1 MRNISNNFRRAIQ
14 VGGPFSAYG
23 VITLSDNTQL
33 QLDSRNDFFISG
45 NKYDHSFSAAFP
57 MGEAACKVLDIGIN
71 NTDDRYSA
79 HDFDGAQIV
88 LYTEIGDIDSAY
100 ERMQEGVF
108 NVVEA
113 KSTGDIIEISAADN
127 MQKTDV
133 DMPTVSYPA
142 TLRQIV
148 NAICTECGLVLGTV
162 NFPNR
167 TYRVTVTPPEM
178 TCREMLG
185 YVAQIAGGN
194 AMIDETGRLV
204 FKSYVPGQ
212 YSSSDIIS
220 GGNFGDG
227 LSNTISGGVF
237 GNSTSDSINGTELDT
252 QLTYI
257 LLSNYTTE
265 PEIATDDIIIT
276 GVSYTYKVN
285 KVTRTEL
292 YGSEGYVLKLENP
305 LIAGQR
311 TLGLRLIGDY
321 IIGMNVRPFSGSFS
335 PNPSIEL
342 MDTVYVVDR
351 KGNIYQ
357 SFVTS
362 NTFNYLGYSDVANE
376 TEPPEQNKA
385 KYKSNASVI
394 YRQVQKDIA
403 EERTDWENAVEQLNE
418 DLENASGLYE
428 TQEVQPDQ
436 SVIYYFHDKQTL
448 AESEIVMKITS
459 QALAISTD
467 GGQTYPTG
475 ITVDGN
481 AIVSILS
488 SVGINADWIT
498 AGTLKVGGSGNTDGQ
513 IDIYDAQNNVCGNIN
528 NLGISIYGGAH
539 VAVGNSNTNITT
551 LPQTITLKNS
561 TDTKTIW
568 SDTDKLKILVGGAV
582 SGTTLCELSLSEI
595 ALFRNLRVTAG
606 IDMSNGDLQ
615 NVNLTGTVKSGGD
628 STYTGTV
635 NFIKSIQDNGGG
647 RITWYNGTATIKN
660 GLITNIT

>member
-14 VGGPFSAYG
+14 VGGPFYAYA
-23 VITLSDNTQL
+23 VITLADNTQL
-33 QLDSRNDFFISG
+33 QLDSRDDFFISG
-45 NKYDHSFSAAFP
+45 NKYDHSFSATFP

-79 HDFDGAQIV
+79 HDFDGAHIV
-88 LYTEIGDIDSAY
+88 LYTEIGDIDSTY

-162 NFPNR
+162 NFNNWN
-167 TYRVTVTPPEM
+167 YRVTVAPPEM

-185 YVAQIAGGN
+185 YAAQIAGGN

-204 FKSYVPGQ
+204 FKSYVQGQ

-237 GNSTSDSINGTELDT
+237 GDGTSDSINGTELDT

-305 LIAGQR
+305 LIAGQI

-335 PNPSIEL
+335 PNPAIEL

-403 EERTDWENAVEQLNE
+403 EDRTDWENAVEQLNE

-436 SVIYYFHDKQTL
+436 SIIYYFHDKQTL

-498 AGTLKVGGSGNTDGQ
+498 TGTLKVGGSGNTDGQ

-528 NLGISIYGGAH
+528 NLGISIYDGAH
-539 VAVGNSNTNITT
+539 VAVGDSNTNITT

-561 TDTKTIW
+561 TDTKTIFN
-568 SDTDKLKILVGGAV
+568 STNKLEIYQGAPSQGSAVCRIVVSTDSNVEKGIDVYGDLRVSGAV
-582 SGTTLCELSLSEI
+582 DMGTLTQCVISPDSDIKYGNNAIGYRTPYSGRVTVGNVTLEI
-595 ALFRNLRVTAG
+595 A
-606 IDMSNGDLQ
+606 
-615 NVNLTGTVKSGGD
+615 K
-628 STYTGTV
+628 
-635 NFIKSIQDNGGG
+635 
-647 RITWYNGTATIKN
+647 
-660 GLITNIT
+660 GLIMSVQQ

>member
-1 MRNISNNFRRAIQ
+1 MSNNFRRAVQ
-14 VGGPFSAYG
+14 VGGPFYAYA
-23 VITLSDNTQL
+23 VITLADNTQL

-71 NTDDRYSA
+71 NTDDRYSV

-88 LYTEIGDIDSAY
+88 LYTEIGDIDGTY

-127 MQKTDV
+127 MQKTDT

-148 NAICTECGLVLGTV
+148 NAICTECGLVLGTI
-162 NFPNR
+162 NFNNWN
-167 TYRVTVTPPEM
+167 YRVTVAPPEM

-185 YVAQIAGGN
+185 YAAQIAGGN
-194 AMIDETGRLV
+194 TMIDETGRLV
-204 FKSYVPGQ
+204 FKSYVRGQ

-237 GNSTSDSINGTELDT
+237 SDSTSDSINGTELDT

-292 YGSEGYVLKLENP
+292 YGSEGYVLKIENP
-305 LIAGQR
+305 LIAGQI
-311 TLGLRLIGDY
+311 TIGLQLIGNY

-335 PNPSIEL
+335 PNPAIEL

-362 NTFNYLGYSDVANE
+362 NTFNYLGYSGVANE

-403 EERTDWENAVEQLNE
+403 EDRTDWENAVEQLNE
-418 DLENASGLYE
+418 DLE
-428 TQEVQPDQ
+428 
-436 SVIYYFHDKQTL
+436 
-448 AESEIVMKITS
+448 
-459 QALAISTD
+459 
-467 GGQTYPTG
+467 
-475 ITVDGN
+475 
-481 AIVSILS
+481 
-488 SVGINADWIT
+488 
-498 AGTLKVGGSGNTDGQ
+498 
-513 IDIYDAQNNVCGNIN
+513 
-528 NLGISIYGGAH
+528 
-539 VAVGNSNTNITT
+539 
-551 LPQTITLKNS
+551 
-561 TDTKTIW
+561 
-568 SDTDKLKILVGGAV
+568 
-582 SGTTLCELSLSEI
+582 
-595 ALFRNLRVTAG
+595 
-606 IDMSNGDLQ
+606 
-615 NVNLTGTVKSGGD
+615 
-628 STYTGTV
+628 
-635 NFIKSIQDNGGG
+635 
-647 RITWYNGTATIKN
+647 
-660 GLITNIT
+660 